1 MLSKSNFMQ
10 FLRCSCELWLVKQ
23 RPDLVPPTD
32 PALQRIFDEGN
43 VIDAWAQKLFPSGV
57 NVDGFGKPAAENTK
71 KAIASGATILLQP
84 TFMTAKLSCRCD
96 ILTKN
101 ADGSWDI
108 YEVKSSTDVKEEHIT
123 DVAFQRICLEEAG
136 IRVSRTFL
144 VHVNNQYVRNGEIDP
159 GQLFTKVDITHE
171 VENVMP
177 MAKKEIPRALAVL
190 DWDKVPRLMHVMSCN
205 DPAECEFLACYFSEL
220 NGDDKYSI
228 AASLPKEKLVAF
240 LERGFIKPDQVPAD
254 VMAELGDIKL
264 PGTKATPTLSIDKD
278 AIKSDF
284 DSLQYPLY
292 FLDYETYFP
301 AVPLFDDYR
310 PYQHAVFQYSVHV
323 MREPEA
329 DPEHYEFLADEMK
342 DPAPMVAESL
352 KKHIGDVGSVIV
364 WNARFEASRNAEIG
378 EHLPEFADFMASVN
392 DRIYDLMMIVKK
404 GYYVD
409 SRFGGSASIKKVLP
423 VMCPELSYNNLAI
436 HEGGTA
442 SASWATLTN
451 PDLPSEQK
459 SQLRKNMLDYCGLDT
474 YAMVSIFQK
483 LSLVASQD

>member
-1 MLSKSNFMQ
+1 MLTKSNFMQ

-43 VIDAWAQKLFPSGV
+43 VIDAWAQKLFPGGV

-71 KAIASGATILLQP
+71 KAIANGATVLLQP

-123 DVAFQRICLEEAG
+123 DVAFQRICLEESG
-136 IRVSRTFL
+136 IRISRTFL
-144 VHVNNQYVRNGEIDP
+144 VHVNNQYVRSGGIDP
-159 GQLFTKVDITHE
+159 EQLFTKVDITHE

-177 MAKKEIPRALAVL
+177 MARKEIPRALAVL

-220 NGDDKYSI
+220 NSDDKYSI
-228 AASLPKEKLVAF
+228 AASLPQEKLVAF
-240 LERGFIKPDQVPAD
+240 LERGLIKPDQVPAD
-254 VMAELGDIKL
+254 VMAELGEIKL
-264 PGTKATPTLSIDKD
+264 PDAKAEPTLSIDKA
-278 AIKSDF
+278 AIKSELG
-284 DSLQYPLY
+284 SLQYPLY
-292 FLDYETYFP
+292 FLDYETFFP
-301 AVPLFDDYR
+301 AVPLFDGYR
-310 PYQHAVFQYSVHV
+310 PYQHAVFQYSIHV
-323 MREPEA
+323 VREPGAE
-329 DPEHYEFLADEMK
+329 PEHYEFLADEMK
-342 DPAPMVAESL
+342 DPAPLVAESL

-378 EHLPEFADFMASVN
+378 EHLPEFVDFMTDIN
-392 DRIYDLMMIVKK
+392 NRIYDLMMIVKK

-423 VMCPELSYNNLAI
+423 VMCPELSYADLAI

-451 PDLPSEQK
+451 PHLDPERK
-459 SQLRKNMLDYCGLDT
+459 YQLRRDMLAYCGLDT
-474 YAMVSIFQK
+474 YAMVALLGKFAEA
-483 LSLVASQD
+483 ASR

>member
-1 MLSKSNFMQ
+1 MLLTKSGFMS

-43 VIDAWAQKLFPSGV
+43 VIDAWAQKLFPNGV

-71 KAIASGATILLQP
+71 KAIANGTTILLQP

-123 DVAFQRICLEEAG
+123 DVAFQRICIEEAG
-136 IRVSRTFL
+136 IRISRTFL
-144 VHVNNQYVRNGEIDP
+144 VHINNQYVRNGEINP
-159 GQLFTKVDITHE
+159 EQLFAKVDITHE

-190 DWDKVPRLMHVMSCN
+190 DWEKMPRLMHVMSCN
-205 DPAECEFLACYFSEL
+205 DPAECEFLACYFSEFK
-220 NGDDKYSI
+220 NDDKYSI

-240 LERGFIKPDQVPAD
+240 LERGLITPDQVPAD
-254 VMAELGDIKL
+254 VMAELGGIKL
-264 PGTKATPTLSIDKD
+264 PDAKAEPTLSIDKD
-278 AIKSDF
+278 AIKSELD
-284 DSLQYPLY
+284 DLQYPLY
-292 FLDYETYFP
+292 FLDYETQHS
-301 AVPLFDDYR
+301 AVPTFDGYR
-310 PYQHAVFQYSVHV
+310 PYQQMVFQYSVHV
-323 MREPEA
+323 VREPGME
-329 DPEHYEFLADEMK
+329 PEHYEFLADQPK
-342 DPAPMVAESL
+342 DPASMVAESL

-378 EHLPEFADFMASVN
+378 EHLPEFADFMADIN

-423 VMCPELSYNNLAI
+423 VMCPELSYNDLAI

-451 PDLPSEQK
+451 AAIPVEQRE
-459 SQLRKNMLDYCGLDT
+459 QLRKDMLAYCGLDT
-474 YAMVSIFQK
+474 YAMFAIFKK
-483 LSLVASQD
+483 LQEASF